1 MDRTQDSD
9 SCNVGSIPAGCIS
22 FYLILEA
29 ASSDVCKFTKL
40 TWDSWERKEG
50 RSGLPPVCNRSEKA
64 VFSGGEVWY
73 SMGSSKDIKDIQYN
87 KDNNSVVDF
96 IKEHIRYIAAAVLF
110 LLLIVVLVFLIGGKK
125 DSEPPAGTESENFQ
139 KNAYPEVNELIQNY
153 FNAYAAGDLE
163 TLMQLAT
170 PVSEKEQGYIALFSQ
185 FVERYQNMD
194 FYTKSGLDSNSYMV
208 SVYVEIKFEGVD
220 TAAPGMDFFY
230 VRTAEDGSLY
240 IDNLYSQY
248 NMRNKENALDT
259 SIKNLIDKYES
270 SDDVATMLERIQLKY
285 VSVVESDENLANML
299 NITIPQAVS
308 EWVASRAE
316 SSPGET
322 ENPDESTEGEPS
334 EGEPTDTPPEPET
347 EQVPE
352 QVSENVKATSLV
364 NVRAAADAGADKL
377 GEVASG
383 TILTRIGTE
392 GEWSIVEYNGGTG
405 YIKSEFLTTDLTS
418 VSEGDAPASNGLPEG
433 TEITLQETTNIRS
446 SMNET
451 ADKVGVAYPGEKVTV
466 VMSYA
471 EGWTKVTWNGQTGY
485 IKTEL
490 LQ

>member
-1 MDRTQDSD
+1 
-9 SCNVGSIPAGCIS
+9 
-22 FYLILEA
+22 
-29 ASSDVCKFTKL
+29 
-40 TWDSWERKEG
+40 
-50 RSGLPPVCNRSEKA
+50 
-64 VFSGGEVWY
+64 
-73 SMGSSKDIKDIQYN
+73 MGSSKDIKDIHYN
-87 KDNNSVVDF
+87 KDNNTVVDF
-96 IKEHIRYIAAAVLF
+96 IKEHIRYIAAGVLF
-110 LLLIVVLVFLIGGKK
+110 LLLIVVLIFFIGGKK
-125 DSEPPAGTESENFQ
+125 DSGPPAGTESENFQ

-163 TLMQLAT
+163 TLMRLAT
-170 PVSEKEQGYIALFSQ
+170 PVSEKEQGYITLFSQ
-185 FVERYQNMD
+185 FVEQYQNMD

-208 SVYVEIKFEGVD
+208 SVYVEIKFAGVD

-259 SIKNLIDKYES
+259 SIKNLIDEYES
-270 SDDVATMLERIQLKY
+270 SEDVAKMLERIQLKY

-316 SSPGET
+316 SSSGET
-322 ENPDESTEGEPS
+322 ENPGESTEGEPS
-334 EGEPTDTPPEPET
+334 EGEPTDTPSET
-347 EQVPE
+347 DSEQAPE

-392 GEWSIVEYNGGTG
+392 GDWSIVEYNGGTG

-418 VSEGDAPASNGLPEG
+418 APEGDAAASNGLPEG
-433 TEITLQETTNIRS
+433 TEIILQETTNIRS
-446 SMNET
+446 SMSET